1 MAKYKYVAR
10 DLQGQTVRGSL
21 QAGSIKGAMT
31 GLLDRELE
39 VVDIKQRKN
48 VLQFEITKEKL
59 PLADI
64 MHFSRQLGA
73 FVRAG
78 VPLIESLEV
87 IEEESSNKALKK
99 VLQHVAEE
107 IRTGEAFSRALAP
120 FGSMFPAFYVDMLR
134 AAELTGTLDS
144 VLDEMAR
151 YIERDLE
158 SRQKIKSALTYPIVV
173 LLAAIATTIVLSVY
187 VLPRFIVFFDSF
199 DAVLP
204 LPTRMLITF
213 TTFLRL
219 RWWALLGGLVGV
231 FALMLLIVRTRRGRR
246 LRDLLLLKVP
256 VIGQIVRYTVI
267 ERFCR
272 LLSSMMEAGVP
283 LPEAL
288 SVLADGTKNVPFEE
302 GIERVRRA
310 TLRGEGLARP
320 MSETK
325 LFPAAVIQMVRV
337 GENTG
342 TLGAQL
348 ESSASY
354 FGTELGY
361 KIRRLT
367 DLFEPAVILFMGLV
381 VGFVAIALVSAMYG
395 IYNQIHI

>member
-10 DLQGQTVRGSL
+10 DPHGQTVRGSL